1 MWNGLSFPFRKAGD
15 GFPPA
20 SQGDSHIW
28 ESIQQILLTRR
39 GERVMN
45 PEFGS
50 NLQDIVFE
58 NNDDDMAVAMGV
70 FEIKQSL
77 ARWEPRINIID
88 VQGTSDP
95 VTGYVNF
102 VIEYEVAGNRYGNN
116 LPVERSVVI

>member
-1 MWNGLSFPFRKAGD
+1 MWNGISFPFRKAGD

-20 SQGDSHIW
+20 SRGDSHIW

-58 NNDDDMAVAMGV
+58 NNDDDMAVDLGV
-70 FEIKQSL
+70 FEIKESL
-77 ARWEPRINIID
+77 ARWEPRIVIID
-88 VQGTSDP
+88 VEGKSDP
-95 VTGYVNF
+95 NTGYVNF

-116 LPVERSVVI
+116 LEVERSVAV